1 MFEGFYKVR
10 FQLNAAVGRSVMYAR
25 DGKMLGGNSAFAH
38 IGTYRKKPTTGSTS
52 RSRPSV
58 IIRIRI
64 TARWPAPT
72 TRRCWRRAGRTAIS
86 TALKAGL
93 KELPGAVFHSV
104 MTPIEEEAIP
114 IAGGVGEGGIVN
126 GLYSIHIR
134 MLDGVDG
141 GLTGVM
147 LLNDG
152 RILGGDASFYYLGT
166 YTSEN
171 GRWKG
176 QILNQEHTP
185 ARGENPVFGGH
196 EVGIGFSG
204 TCDEEGA
211 LLEATA
217 LAGKRSLR
225 MTAVLKLMRR
235 AVADEQY
242 RTRALDA
249 GAEGR
254 GPQPRRTVSRRPAA
268 CVSTPISRRRWRCW
282 SACAAARR
290 PMSSS

>member
-1 MFEGFYKVR
+1 
-10 FQLNAAVGRSVMYAR
+10 
-25 DGKMLGGNSAFAH
+25 
-38 IGTYRKKPTTGSTS
+38 
-52 RSRPSV
+52 
-58 IIRIRI
+58 
-64 TARWPAPT
+64 
-72 TRRCWRRAGRTAIS
+72 
-86 TALKAGL
+86 
-93 KELPGAVFHSV
+93 
-104 MTPIEEEAIP
+104 
-114 IAGGVGEGGIVN
+114 
-126 GLYSIHIR
+126 
-134 MLDGVDG
+134 MLDGVEG

-204 TCDEEGA
+204 TCDDEGA
-211 LLEATA
+211 LLDATA

-225 MTAVLKLMRR
+225 LSAVLKLMRR
-235 AVADEQY
+235 AVAPDE
-242 RTRALDA
+242 RIRARALDT
-249 GAEGR
+249 GPEGR
-254 GPQPRRTVSRRPAA
+254 GSSSGRT
-268 CVSTPISRRRWRCW
+268 ISRRSAARASRPILRRPWRCW
-282 SACAAARR
+282 IGCAPARP

>member
-1 MFEGFYKVR
+1 LLEGFYKVR
-10 FQLNAAVGRSVMYAR
+10 FQLNATVGRSVMYAR

-38 IGTYRKKPTTGSTS
+38 IGTYREEADGAVAIEIKTVRHNPDPNYRAMAGTDDATLL
-52 RSRPSV
+52 
-58 IIRIRI
+58 
-64 TARWPAPT
+64 ARGQPDGELY
-72 TRRCWRRAGRTAIS
+72 RFEG
-86 TALKAGL
+86 GL
-93 KELPGAVFHSV
+93 KELPSAVFSSV

-126 GLYSIHIR
+126 GLYSIPIR

-152 RILGGDASFYYLGT
+152 RILGGDAFFYYLGS
-166 YTSEN
+166 YSSEN

-185 ARGENPVFGGH
+185 ARGENPIFAGH

-204 TCDEEGA
+204 TCDDQGA

-225 MTAVLKLMRR
+225 MTAALKLMRR
-235 AVADEQY
+235 A
-242 RTRALDA
+242 
-249 GAEGR
+249 
-254 GPQPRRTVSRRPAA
+254 
-268 CVSTPISRRRWRCW
+268 
-282 SACAAARR
+282 
-290 PMSSS
+290 